1 MTNKPYGVGIVG
13 CGEIAQ
19 LTHIPIIAELPELHL
34 AALCDLSRKVMDTLG
49 AQYGVSALYADYAD
63 LIADPAVDIV
73 VICTFDHAPVI
84 EAVLAA
90 GKAFT
95 VEKPLAFTA
104 AEVRSLVERAEAAGT
119 TALVG
124 YMKLFDPGYVEGLAQ
139 LQDVTDIKAVQVHN
153 FAGRFDRYQE
163 LYTQVRGN
171 DVDQAVIAK
180 GLADVDARIEDALG
194 SSHAGYRDLYKTL
207 LMLGSH
213 NLAVMRG
220 AFGVADK
227 VEFAK
232 AIGPSHIYA
241 LLRMPGN
248 LDCAFEVAY
257 GPQYEWWDEW
267 IHAWGLNKELR
278 INFPNPYVR
287 NHAAKVTLRHAVG
300 LRPATTQIEGLPDTA
315 FRQQWLHFIAV
326 MKGNVENRS
335 PLRGGLADL
344 ELAEKIIKSLPD
356 MPKAV

>member
-1 MTNKPYGVGIVG
+1 MTNKPYGAGIVG

-19 LTHIPIIAELPELHL
+19 LTHIPIIAELPELRL
-34 AALCDLSRKVMDTLG
+34 AALCDLSKQVMDTLG

-104 AEVRSLVERAEAAGT
+104 GEARSLVERAEAAGT

-139 LQDVTDIKAVQVHN
+139 LNDVSDLRAVQVHN
-153 FAGRFDRYQE
+153 FAGRFDRYQQF
-163 LYTQVRGN
+163 YTQARSN
-171 DVDQAVIAK
+171 DVDKAVLAK
-180 GLADVDARIEDALG
+180 GQADVDARIEAALG
-194 SSHAGYRDLYKTL
+194 ASHAGYRDLYKTL

-213 NLAVMRG
+213 NLAIMRG
-220 AFGVADK
+220 AFGVAEK

-248 LDCAFEVAY
+248 LDCAFEVAF
-257 GPQYEWWDEW
+257 GHQYEWWDEW
-267 IHAWGLNKELR
+267 IHAWGLHKELR
-278 INFPNPYVR
+278 IDFPNPYVR
-287 NHAAKVTLRHAVG
+287 NHAADVTLHHAAG
-300 LRPATTQIEGLPDTA
+300 ERPAMTVIKGLPDTA

-326 MKGNVENRS
+326 MKGEVENRS
-335 PLRGGLADL
+335 PLRGGLNDL
-344 ELAEKIIKSLPD
+344 ELAEKIIRALPD
-356 MPKAV
+356 MPKTA